1 MRNNTNKNF
10 SKIYAMSSK
19 HFFIALSVAALI
31 AFTSPA
37 SADTINFTGP
47 DGLSGTADFSISGGN
62 LVIVL
67 TNTSTGVPSGFS
79 NSDQLLTSIAFDLP
93 GSMTITGGSVL
104 VGTGST
110 AYFETGTYGA
120 PSIISGEW
128 GYGNS
133 GTTGFGTLVNYV
145 SAMQAGTTAFS
156 VTNLDGPAVLDGPQ
170 SGLTNGII
178 PLGGL
183 GAVQSSVLI
192 TLNLNGTLS
201 NLDFLNNGVI
211 IEFGSD
217 AAFVPVPESAT
228 LLLLGSGLIGLW
240 GLRRKFKK

>member
-1 MRNNTNKNF
+1 MRNYTNKNF
-10 SKIYAMSSK
+10 SKICAMPSK
-19 HFFIALSVAALI
+19 HFFITLIVAALI

-37 SADTINFTGP
+37 TADTIYFTGP
-47 DGLSGTADFSISGGN
+47 DGLSGTADFSIVGTN

-67 TNTSTGVPSGFS
+67 TNTSTDVPSGFD

-93 GSMTITGGSVL
+93 DSMTITGGSVA

-110 AYFETGTYGA
+110 AYFDTGTYGA
-120 PSIISGEW
+120 AYDISGEY

-145 SAMQAGTTAFS
+145 SAMEAGTTAFS
-156 VTNLDGPAVLDGPQ
+156 GTNLDGPAVLDGPQ
-170 SGLTNGII
+170 GGLTNGII

-183 GAVQSSVLI
+183 GAVQNSVLI
-192 TLNLNGTLS
+192 TLNLSGTLS
-201 NLDFLNNGVI
+201 NLDFLDDGVI

-217 AAFVPVPESAT
+217 AAFVPVPEPAT
-228 LLLLGSGLIGLW
+228 LLLVGFGLIGLW